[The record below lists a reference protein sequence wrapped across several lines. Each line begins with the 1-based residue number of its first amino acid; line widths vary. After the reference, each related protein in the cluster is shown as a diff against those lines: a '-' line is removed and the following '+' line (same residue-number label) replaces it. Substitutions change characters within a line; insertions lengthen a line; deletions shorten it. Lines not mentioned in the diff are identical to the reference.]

1 MVLVTM
7 EARVPEDHW
16 EALERAY
23 AHAMK
28 HRPEAVLLSLLTH
41 DSHDPSLWRVL
52 TVWENHEALEAH
64 YESGATMPSMYA
76 FHLVGIV
83 PVGTPSEVVA
93 YV

>member
-7 EARVPEDHW
+7 EARVPKEQW

-23 AHAMK
+23 GHAMK
-28 HRPEAVLLSLLTH
+28 HRPDEILLSLLAH
-41 DSHDPSLWRVL
+41 DTHDPSMWRIS
-52 TVWENHEALEAH
+52 TVWESHEAALAH
-64 YESGATMPSMYA
+64 YEAGAIMPSMYA

-83 PVGTPSEVVA
+83 PVATLSDVVA